1 MTTLSMTASAVSHM
15 GSITNDSGRAV
26 TASTVV
32 TLNPA
37 PVSPGSHGNN
47 DEYSMAARFTTDSN
61 ITQGL
66 TITSATY
73 KMTANGTYN
82 AGANVIAYLVSAHAA
97 DNAGALVTTSGNLNT
112 TARPRTTAVSSV
124 WTQTSVTIATQYT
137 IDITSVVQEII
148 NRAGWAAGN
157 SIVILVDTDTTT
169 SQGEWQDY
177 DSSGGTAPVLD
188 IVYTAGGGSPQTVT
202 AVGIPPRNAFGTQ
215 IAFNSV
221 VNAPTSDVSV
231 GAWTTDS
238 GATSNLYASIDESVA
253 NDADYIQSELS
264 PSASASKVRLASMTD
279 PAVSYGHTVTYRI
292 AKSAG
297 NQINMVVRLKQG
309 GTTIASWSHT
319 NVSTTWTEY
328 TQTLS
333 DSEANSITDYTT
345 LDLEFEGTQV

>member
-32 TLNPA
+32 ALNPA

-61 ITQGL
+61 ITNGL

-73 KMTANGTYN
+73 KMTATSTYN

-112 TARPRTTAVSSV
+112 TARPRTTAVSAT
-124 WTQTSVTIATQYT
+124 WTQTSVTGGVQYT
-137 IDITSVVQEII
+137 IDVTTVVQELI
-148 NRAGWAAGN
+148 NRGGWAAGN

-202 AVGIPPRNAFGTQ
+202 AIGLPPRNAFGTQ
-215 IAFNSV
+215 NAFASLLIS
-221 VNAPTSDVSV
+221 PTSDITV
-231 GAWTTDS
+231 GAWTTEI
-238 GATSNLYASIDESVA
+238 GGTTNLYTSVDETSA
-253 NDADYIQSELS
+253 NDADYIQSEAA
-264 PSASASKVRLASMTD
+264 PAASAVQVKFASMTD
-279 PAVSYGHTVTYRI
+279 PAVSYGHYITYRI
-292 AKSAG
+292 QKTG
-297 NQINMVVRLKQG
+297 TGQINMVARLKQG
-309 GTTIASWSHT
+309 ATTIASWSHT
-319 NVSTTWTEY
+319 NVDSAVTEY

-333 DSEANSITDYTT
+333 SAEADSITDYT
-345 LDLEFEGTQV
+345 DLRVEFEGTQV